1 MKKVIRLAVII
12 GLMLMML
19 CITGCG
25 KSKKEEVV
33 PTLSP
38 FASQDEIDEY
48 NQKIKASKIK
58 VKKANGKYKYNQ
70 KDKII
75 NDKYRNFYHI
85 MVATFCDSNGD
96 GMGDINGIISK
107 LDYLQDMGYN
117 GIWLTPI
124 MESSEY
130 HKYAISNYMT
140 VDKDFGTVDDFK
152 KLADECKKRN
162 ICLILDLVL
171 NHTSTKHPWFQ
182 EALKGLGD
190 TNNKYFNYYNFS
202 QTQLSDKFY
211 SASGEWYYEGEFWD
225 QMPDLKLNNP
235 EVRREFEAIID
246 YWMNFGIGGFR
257 LDAIIHFEEDNTE
270 QNVEILKWLNTY
282 VKTKDPNAY
291 IVGEAWVNN
300 TTSAAYLA
308 SGIDSVFNF
317 DFADATGT
325 LISTARGQDD
335 RYKNNVFVD
344 SMTKQLEL
352 LKSNN
357 PNAID
362 APFLSNHD
370 TARSAGFLGEEEDK
384 IKLSIALYQ
393 FMTGTTFTYYG
404 EEIGMLGNGEQD
416 VNYRAGMYWSDKSDS
431 MQPASPNGC
440 ALTNDDMK
448 FGSVAKQKK
457 DKNSILNYTKRIL
470 QLKNENPEIARGT
483 VKKVKVKD
491 KDLIAYKK
499 TYNGKSVII
508 VINTSNYAKEFKLS
522 KSSNGYSKIRGYAT
536 VDDTEVTLKGDKI
549 TMSGNAVVVL
559 K

>member
-1 MKKVIRLAVII
+1 MRKLIGFSKVCV
-12 GLMLMML
+12 LMIML
-19 CITGCG
+19 ILLTACG
-25 KSKKEEVV
+25 KKKEEPM

-38 FASQDEIDEY
+38 FASQQEIDEY
-48 NQKIKASKIK
+48 NKKMASKIK

-70 KDKII
+70 KDNVI

-107 LDYLQDMGYN
+107 LDYLEDMGYN

-130 HKYAISNYMT
+130 HKYAISNYTT

-152 KLADECKKRN
+152 KLADECKKRD

-190 TNNKYFNYYNFS
+190 TNNKYFNYYNFN
-202 QTQLSDKFY
+202 QTKLTDKY
-211 SASGEWYYEGEFWD
+211 YLAGNGWYYEGEFWD

-235 EVRREFEAIID
+235 DVRKEFESIVD

-257 LDAIIHFEEDNTE
+257 LDAIIHFEEDKTAD
-270 QNVEILKWLNTY
+270 NVEILKWLNSY
-282 VKTKDPNAY
+282 VKEKNPDAY
-291 IVGEAWVNN
+291 IVGEAWVDNS
-300 TTSAAYLA
+300 TSAQYLA

-317 DFADATGT
+317 DFADGGGT
-325 LISTARGQDD
+325 LVGTARAQGD
-335 RYKNNVFVD
+335 RYKNNKFTD
-344 SMTKQLEL
+344 AMISQQELIKQH
-352 LKSNN
+352 N
-357 PNAID
+357 PSGID

-370 TARSAGFLGEEEDK
+370 TARSAGFLGEEEDQ

-393 FMTGTTFTYYG
+393 FMTGATFTYYG
-404 EEIGMLGNGEQD
+404 EEIGLLGSGEQD
-416 VNYRAGMYWSDKSDS
+416 VNFRYGMYWSDKSDS
-431 MQPASPNGC
+431 MQPAAPNGC
-440 ALTNDDMK
+440 SLTNDDMK

-470 QLKNENPEIARGT
+470 QIKNENPEIARGI
-483 VKKVKVKD
+483 VEKIDVKD

-499 TYNGKSVII
+499 VYNGESVII
-508 VINTSNYAKEFKLS
+508 IINASDYAKQFNFS
-522 KSSNGYSKIRGYAT
+522 KSNGYKKIRGYAT
-536 VDDTEVTLKGDKI
+536 VDDTEVTLQGEKV